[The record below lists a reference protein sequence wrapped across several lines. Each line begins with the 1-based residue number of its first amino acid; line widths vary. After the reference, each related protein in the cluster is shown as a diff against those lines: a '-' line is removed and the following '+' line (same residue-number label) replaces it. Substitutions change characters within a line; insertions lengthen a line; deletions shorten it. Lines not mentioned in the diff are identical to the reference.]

1 MQTSHELAETLKQFR
16 VEDVAQRSGVSV
28 KTIYRLR
35 HQQHSPTLDTVEK
48 LLKAIDEIRKAA
60 AKAAA

>member
-1 MQTSHELAETLKQFR
+1 MKTSDQLAELLKQVR

-35 HQQHSPTLDTVEK
+35 HKQHSPTLDTVEK
-48 LLKAIDEIRKAA
+48 LLKAIDEIRQAEAA
-60 AKAAA
+60 AKA